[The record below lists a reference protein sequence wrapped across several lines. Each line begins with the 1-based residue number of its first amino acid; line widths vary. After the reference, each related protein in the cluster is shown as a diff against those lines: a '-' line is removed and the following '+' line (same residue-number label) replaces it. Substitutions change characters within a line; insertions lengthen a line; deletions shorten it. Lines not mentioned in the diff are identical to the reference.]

1 MAHSYAGF
9 TTTTYD
15 SDTLT
20 VLGQA
25 FDEVWNAIAGNYG
38 SPRAVE
44 AARSQLAML
53 ILNRAPSDGILDVEL
68 IKYSALVAMGH
79 KESVAASARQ
89 ARADVAKESG
99 RLDA

>member
-1 MAHSYAGF
+1 MAHSHVGF

-15 SDTLT
+15 SATLT
-20 VLGQA
+20 VLGRA

-38 SPRAVE
+38 SPQAVE
-44 AARSQLAML
+44 AARSQLAMF
-53 ILNRAPSDGILDVEL
+53 ILNHAPSDGVLDVEL

-79 KESVAASARQ
+79 KESAAGSAKQ

-99 RLDA
+99 HLGA